1 MSRFT
6 APGVGVTAMPGM
18 NQIPDNERAE
28 FLARLKRIE
37 GQARGIQKMI
47 EEGRDCLEVLQ
58 QVSSARSA
66 MTSLSGE
73 MLESFAL
80 HCFRHPDQF
89 ESAGEAVEQAV
100 RAIVRSGR

>member
-1 MSRFT
+1 MS
-6 APGVGVTAMPGM
+6 MPGM
-18 NQIPDNERAE
+18 HQIPDNERAD

-47 EEGRDCLEVLQ
+47 EEGRDCLDVLQ

-80 HCFRHPDQF
+80 HCLRNPDQF
-89 ESAGEAVEQAV
+89 ASAGDAVELAV
-100 RAIVRSGR
+100 RTIVRSGR